1 VPAASRRL
9 VDLEEETV
17 VADVEITFD
26 VPVPM
31 RDGTVLRADVY
42 RPTGPG
48 PWPVLVQR
56 TPYDK
61 RSPVGGGPLD
71 TLLAV
76 SRGYI
81 VVQQDTRG
89 RFASDGEWSP
99 WTHEQSDG
107 HDTVRWA
114 AALPG
119 SSGAVGMFGASYTG
133 NTSWMA
139 AIDGPSE
146 LGAIIPQVTWSEP
159 NDGLFMRGGALEL
172 GLNAWWTLFTGLGD
186 LPRRFTGH
194 ELFAAMGT
202 VLTDYDGLR
211 DRSYWELPA
220 GRLPA
225 IERFGGPDI
234 GTQRALAA
242 PETAEYARVAG
253 RHDAV
258 TTPSLVVTGWYDVF
272 LQGALDNHVAMA
284 ERARPTKL
292 VVGPWSHVENT
303 IPGAVGETNFGLTS
317 TRSAIAG
324 QYTLSELELRWF
336 DHWLLGQ
343 DTGLLD
349 EPPVKVFVMGTNTWR
364 DEQEW
369 PLARAVETPWFLR
382 ADGGLAPAAAAAD
395 EEPDTYLS
403 DPNDPVPTCG
413 GATVL
418 AVDFPPGPF
427 DQAAVE
433 QRPDV
438 LVYTSEPLA
447 HDLEVTGPVRV
458 TLFAAT
464 DGPSTDWVARLC
476 DVDAHGVSRNIADG
490 VLRVRTAPDTV
501 GEHEIDLWST
511 SNVFRT
517 GHRLRVQVTSSN
529 FPRWDRNPNTGE
541 PPQTATTLRP
551 ARQRIFH
558 DASRP
563 SRIALPVVPPEA

>member
-1 VPAASRRL
+1 M
-9 VDLEEETV
+9 T
-17 VADVEITFD
+17 DVEIKFD

-31 RDGTVLRADVY
+31 RDGTILRADVY
-42 RPTGPG
+42 RPTGRG
-48 PWPVLVQR
+48 PWPVLIQR

-61 RSPVGGGPLD
+61 RSPVGGLPLA

-99 WTHEQSDG
+99 WTHEQADG

-114 AALPG
+114 AELPG

-133 NTSWMA
+133 NTSWVA
-139 AIDGPSE
+139 AIDGPPE
-146 LGAIIPQVTWSEP
+146 LRAIVPQVTWSDP

-172 GLNAWWTLFTGLGD
+172 GLNGWWTLLTGLGD
-186 LPRRFTGH
+186 LPRRFAGAD
-194 ELFAAMGT
+194 LLGAMT
-202 VLTDYDGLR
+202 SLVADYDGLR
-211 DRSYWELPA
+211 ERSYWELPA

-242 PETAEYARVAG
+242 PETADHARVAG
-253 RHDAV
+253 RHDAI
-258 TTPSLVVTGWYDVF
+258 TTPSLVVTGWYDIF
-272 LQGALDNHVAMA
+272 LQGALDNHIATA
-284 ERARPTKL
+284 KRGRPTKL
-292 VVGPWSHVENT
+292 LVGPWSHVENT
-303 IPGAVGETNFGLTS
+303 IPGAVGEKNFGLTS
-317 TRSAIAG
+317 TQNAIAG
-324 QYTLSELELRWF
+324 QYSLSELELRWF
-336 DHWLLGQ
+336 DHWLLGR
-343 DTGLLD
+343 DTGLMD
-349 EPPVKVFVMGTNTWR
+349 EPPVKIFVMGTNTWR
-364 DEQEW
+364 DENEW

-382 ADGGLAPAAAAAD
+382 ADGRLSRSAPGAD
-395 EEPDTYLS
+395 EDHDTYVN
-403 DPNDPVPTCG
+403 DPNDPVPTRG
-413 GATVL
+413 GAMVMS
-418 AVDFPPGPF
+418 VDFPAGPF

-438 LVYTSEPLA
+438 LVYTSEPLG

-458 TLFAAT
+458 TLYAAT
-464 DGPSTDWVARLC
+464 DGPSTDWVVRLC
-476 DVDAHGVSRNIADG
+476 DVDARGVSRNITDG
-490 VLRVRTAPDTV
+490 VLRVNASPDTV

-511 SNVFRT
+511 SNVFRA

-541 PPQTATTLRP
+541 PPQTATILRP

-558 DASRP
+558 DASRA
-563 SRIALPVVPPEA
+563 SSIALPVVSSQG

>member
-1 VPAASRRL
+1 M
-9 VDLEEETV
+9 T
-17 VADVEITFD
+17 DVEITFD

-31 RDGTVLRADVY
+31 RDGTILRADVY

-61 RSPVGGGPLD
+61 RSPAGELPLA

-114 AALPG
+114 ATLPG
-119 SSGAVGMFGASYTG
+119 STGTVGLFGASYTG
-133 NTSWMA
+133 NTSWVA
-139 AIDGPSE
+139 AIDGPTE
-146 LGAIIPQVTWSEP
+146 LRAIVPQVTWSEP

-172 GLNAWWTLFTGLGD
+172 GLNGWWTLFTGLGD
-186 LPRRFTGH
+186 LPRRVTGPD
-194 ELFAAMGT
+194 LFAALGT
-202 VLTDYDGLR
+202 LIADYDGLR

-242 PETAEYARVAG
+242 PETAEHARIAG
-253 RHDAV
+253 RHDAI
-258 TTPSLVVTGWYDVF
+258 TAPSLVVTGWYDVF

-284 ERARPTKL
+284 TTGRPTKL
-292 VVGPWSHVENT
+292 LVGPWSHVENA

-317 TRSAIAG
+317 TQSAIAG
-324 QYTLSELELRWF
+324 QYSLSELQLRWF
-336 DHWLLGQ
+336 DHWLLGR
-343 DTGLLD
+343 DTGLTD
-349 EPPVKVFVMGTNTWR
+349 EPPVKIFVMGTNTWR
-364 DEQEW
+364 DENEW

-382 ADGGLAPAAAAAD
+382 ADGGLDPGAPGAD
-395 EEPDTYLS
+395 EDHDTYVY
-403 DPNDPVPTCG
+403 DPNDPVPTRG
-413 GATVL
+413 GAMVL
-418 AVDFPPGPF
+418 AVDFPAGPF
-427 DQAAVE
+427 DQAGVE

-447 HDLEVTGPVRV
+447 HDLEVTGPVRM
-458 TLFAAT
+458 TLYAAT
-464 DGPSTDWVARLC
+464 DGPSTDWVVRLC
-476 DVDAHGVSRNIADG
+476 DVDAHGMSRNITDG
-490 VLRVRTAPDTV
+490 VLRVHGSPDAV

-511 SNVFRT
+511 SNVFRA

-541 PPQTATTLRP
+541 PPQTATTLR
-551 ARQRIFH
+551 AAHQRIFH
-558 DASRP
+558 DVTRASR
-563 SRIALPVVPPEA
+563 ITLPVVPTPG

>member
-1 VPAASRRL
+1 V
-9 VDLEEETV
+9 T
-17 VADVEITFD
+17 DVEIKFD
-26 VPVPM
+26 VPVLM
-31 RDGTVLRADVY
+31 RDGTILRADVY
-42 RPTGPG
+42 RPTGRG

-61 RSPVGGGPLD
+61 RSPAGGLPLA

-114 AALPG
+114 ATLTG

-133 NTSWMA
+133 NTSWVA
-139 AIDGPSE
+139 AIDGPPE
-146 LGAIIPQVTWSEP
+146 LRAIVPQVTWSEP

-172 GLNAWWTLFTGLGD
+172 GLNGFWTLFTGLGD
-186 LPRRFTGH
+186 LPRRFTGPD
-194 ELFAAMGT
+194 LLGAMT
-202 VLTDYDGLR
+202 TLIADYDGLR
-211 DRSYWELPA
+211 ERAYWELPA
-220 GRLPA
+220 GQLPA

-242 PETAEYARVAG
+242 PETADHARVAG
-253 RHDAV
+253 RHDAI
-258 TTPSLVVTGWYDVF
+258 TTPSLVVTGWYDIF
-272 LQGALDNHVAMA
+272 LQGALDNHIATA
-284 ERARPTKL
+284 KRGRPTKL
-292 VVGPWSHVENT
+292 LVGPWSHVENT
-303 IPGAVGETNFGLTS
+303 IPGAVGEKNFGLTS
-317 TRSAIAG
+317 TQNAIAG
-324 QYTLSELELRWF
+324 QYSLSELELRWF
-336 DHWLLGQ
+336 DHWLLGR
-343 DTGLLD
+343 DTGLMD
-349 EPPVKVFVMGTNTWR
+349 EPPVKIFVMGTNTWR
-364 DEQEW
+364 DENEW

-382 ADGGLAPAAAAAD
+382 ADGRLSRSAPGAD
-395 EEPDTYLS
+395 EDHDTYVY
-403 DPNDPVPTCG
+403 DPNDPVPTRG
-413 GATVL
+413 GAMVMS
-418 AVDFPPGPF
+418 VDFPAGPF

-458 TLFAAT
+458 TLYAAT
-464 DGPSTDWVARLC
+464 DGPSTDWVVRLC
-476 DVDAHGVSRNIADG
+476 DVDAQGVSRNITDG
-490 VLRVRTAPDTV
+490 VLRVNASPDTV

-511 SNVFRT
+511 SNVFRA

-558 DASRP
+558 DASRA
-563 SRIALPVVPPEA
+563 SSIALPVVSSQG